1 MRISA
6 RFFSSHF
13 KEADMAK
20 TGDSLLKASDSALL
34 IVDIQEK
41 FRPVVPGIEGVIRN
55 AEILA
60 RAAVRLKIPVLAS
73 EQYPKGLGATVA
85 ELRQWLP
92 ADQEYSHKLRFS
104 ALGSDSVRE
113 GLKAAGRGQVV
124 MTGLETHVCVMQSGL
139 ELMAAG
145 YSLYLVADAVA
156 SRKSPD
162 REAALQRLQRHGA
175 ELVTTE
181 MVVFEWLRA
190 AGTPEFK
197 ELQALV
203 K

>member
-1 MRISA
+1 
-6 RFFSSHF
+6 
-13 KEADMAK
+13 MAK
-20 TGDSLLKASDSALL
+20 AGDSLLKASDSALL

-41 FRPVVPGIEGVIRN
+41 FRPVVPDMEDVIRN

-85 ELRQWLP
+85 EVRRWLP
-92 ADQEYSHKLRFS
+92 ADQAYPQKLRFS
-104 ALGSDSVRE
+104 ALGSDAVRN
-113 GLKAAGRGQVV
+113 GLTVAGRSQVV
-124 MTGLETHVCVMQSGL
+124 MIGLETHVCVMQTGL
-139 ELMAAG
+139 ELLAAG

-156 SRKSPD
+156 SRKEPD
-162 REAALQRLQRHGA
+162 REAALQRLQRRGA
-175 ELVTTE
+175 EIVTTE
-181 MVVFEWLRA
+181 MVVFEWLRE

>member
-1 MRISA
+1 
-6 RFFSSHF
+6 
-13 KEADMAK
+13 MAK

-41 FRPVVPGIEGVIRN
+41 FRPVVPSIEGVIRN

-85 ELRQWLP
+85 DLRQWLP
-92 ADQEYSHKLRFS
+92 ADQEYSEKLRFS

-113 GLKAAGRGQVV
+113 GLKTAGRGQVV

-145 YSLYLVADAVA
+145 YSLYLVTDAVA

-181 MVVFEWLRA
+181 MVIFEWLRA